1 MNIDVVADAYMG
13 WSLDYAKRMMRLLEL
28 FKPRWLEEAMMFLG
42 SGRGNEAEL
51 ACFEVIE

>member
-1 MNIDVVADAYMG
+1 VNIDVVADAYMG